1 MKFMDHY
8 DFMAVAIQE
17 AKKALSQGEV
27 PVGAVVVKEGAII
40 GRGHNRKEGDNSPV
54 AHGEIIAL
62 NQAATA
68 LANWR
73 LNDCTLY
80 VTLEPCPMCAGALL
94 QSRIKE
100 VVFGAWDLKW
110 GGVGSKIDV
119 LQPGLFNHT
128 VKVTGGIRERE
139 CAALLSSF
147 FAHQRRPE

>member
-1 MKFMDHY
+1 
-8 DFMAVAIQE
+8 
-17 AKKALSQGEV
+17 
-27 PVGAVVVKEGAII
+27 
-40 GRGHNRKEGDNSPV
+40 
-54 AHGEIIAL
+54 
-62 NQAATA
+62 
-68 LANWR
+68 
-73 LNDCTLY
+73 
-80 VTLEPCPMCAGALL
+80 MCAGALL

-139 CAALLSSF
+139 CAALLSGF